1 MTEREIFLAV
11 LDLPD
16 PADRSQYL
24 DKVCGDDSAKRARVE
39 SLLSSHDSAGSFLGS
54 PAVKP
59 PAPNGDTKEL
69 GVDRGASQ
77 DDGEKGAD
85 HQSAGR
91 LEADRLI
98 QMT

>member
-59 PAPNGDTKEL
+59 PAPNGVLSGPQQNLTAPRAL
-69 GVDRGASQ
+69 AN
-77 DDGEKGAD
+77 
-85 HQSAGR
+85 
-91 LEADRLI
+91 
-98 QMT
+98 